1 MSLKLT
7 LAASIAALTMFAA
20 GAALA
25 ATGEAKS
32 PVNIREEA
40 TVKSDILGVLNE
52 GDEVECVDFD
62 NGWCELAGG
71 DGYVSAAYLDFD
83 HDEDDE
89 EYDDDHDH
97 DHDDDHDDDDEHDH
111 DHDDDHDDI
120 DVDIEFEVE
129 L

>member
-83 HDEDDE
+83 GGDDDDADDDD
-89 EYDDDHDH
+89 DDDHDY
-97 DHDDDHDDDDEHDH
+97 D
-111 DHDDDHDDI
+111 
-120 DVDIEFEVE
+120 DVDVEIEFDHGDFEFEVE